1 MRLPVITVIVAFILT
16 LLVDWY
22 ILADVRKASRRP
34 HRRRNT
40 WIFLATCIPYWALL
54 IVGVSLPIREVDRS
68 ILPVMWIL
76 FTYISILVPKIVY
89 VLCSLI
95 GRLINIR
102 SRRLE
107 NYGAMAGVPLAVLVC
122 VIMWWGVAV
131 TRHEIDV
138 KEVQVVSNRIP
149 EHFDNYRMVQ
159 ISDIHT
165 GTWGDDTTFVSKLVE
180 CVNGLNPDVVLF
192 TGDIVNRQTSELQPF
207 LTVLSKLKA
216 KDGVY
221 SVLGNH
227 DYGDYTDWSNP
238 GLRETN
244 NALLAAWQKQMGWR
258 LLNNEYEYLRRDND
272 SVVLIGVENWG
283 EPPFGQYGDL
293 SKAYPKGESGRGPYD
308 GNFKILMTHNPMHW
322 AQVVCKESNIDLT
335 LSGHTHA
342 MQMEL
347 DVFGKR
353 LSPAVFRYPYWGGMY
368 EDKSKD
374 GTPMRLYVN
383 IGDGEVALPMRI
395 GATPEVTVL
404 TLKRE

>member
-1 MRLPVITVIVAFILT
+1 MRLPLVTVIVAFIMT
-16 LLVDWY
+16 FLVDWY

-40 WIFLATCIPYWALL
+40 WIFIATCIPYWALL
-54 IVGVSLPIREVDRS
+54 IVAVSLPIRAADRS
-68 ILPVMWIL
+68 ILPVMWLL
-76 FTYISILVPKIVY
+76 FTYITILIPKMVY
-89 VLCSLI
+89 VVCSLI
-95 GRLINIR
+95 GRLANIR

-107 NYGAMAGVPLAVLVC
+107 NYGAMVGVPLAVLVC
-122 VIMWWGVAV
+122 IMMWWGVAV

-138 KEVQVVSNRIP
+138 KEVQIESDRIP
-149 EHFDNYRMVQ
+149 ERFNNYRVVQ

-165 GTWGDDTTFVSKLVE
+165 GTWGEDTTFVSKLVD

-227 DYGDYTDWSNP
+227 DYGDYMDWSHP
-238 GLRETN
+238 RHRETN

-272 SVVLIGVENWG
+272 SIVLIGVENWG

-293 SKAYPKGESGRGPYD
+293 GKAYPSSPGGNGLYD
-308 GNFKILMTHNPMHW
+308 NNFKILMTHNPKHW
-322 AQVVCKESNIDLT
+322 SEVVCKESNIDLT

-342 MQMEL
+342 MQMEVDL
-347 DVFGKR
+347 FGKR

-368 EDKSKD
+368 EGKSKD
-374 GTPMRLYVN
+374 GRPMQLYVN
-383 IGDGEVALPMRI
+383 IGDGEVAIPMRI
-395 GATPEVTVL
+395 GATPEVTVF
-404 TLKRE
+404 TLKRK